1 MKVAELIYER
11 MDLETITERADEIT
25 RCVRNAKTVN
35 EVLEA
40 RERFNELVREFI
52 TSSSL
57 SYMRYSI
64 NTADEFYVTEKDYY
78 DEITP
83 KVQNCQLEFVNAML
97 ESPFRAKLE
106 KMLSPLLFQYYEVQK
121 KAMSPD
127 IIEEMIEENRLVTEY
142 SKLMAGLTFHF
153 RGESMPLSILR
164 KYMKEDERETRREAY
179 EVLGRKLGEN
189 GSALDTLFDKLVK
202 VRDRMAKKMGYS
214 NFIEL
219 GYYRLGRLSFDQGMV
234 ERFRENVL
242 KDLVPMV
249 ARLKMD
255 NAAKLGIEDFKLY
268 DNDVCIPGGD
278 PKPVLDMDGIFREAA
293 RMYHDMSVETGKF
306 IDMMLENEAFDVVS
320 REHKW
325 GGGYCTSFPK
335 YRQPFILANFNG
347 TSDDIDVITHE
358 AGHAFADYMTAGNR
372 FSMELGIGG
381 METAETHSM
390 SMEFFAWKYIGKFFG
405 ANADK
410 YKFMHV
416 FDSLSF
422 IPYGTIV
429 DYFQHLVYA
438 NPEMTPAERKE
449 VWNRLEA
456 EFRPYLS
463 TEGIPCL
470 SEGTRWQFQM
480 HIYESPFYYI
490 DYCIA
495 QATAFQFLLESRK
508 DYADA
513 FKRYVRFLSQ
523 GGEQL
528 FGDLAAEAG
537 LKSPFEEGALKE
549 TSRGVEALMEELRP
563 HL

>member
-1 MKVAELIYER
+1 MKVSELKYER
-11 MDLETITERADEIT
+11 MSLEITAGRADEIT
-25 RCVRNAKTVN
+25 RSVRNAKSVN

-40 RERFNELVREFI
+40 RERFVELVREF
-52 TSSSL
+52 TTATSL

-64 NTADEFYVTEKDYY
+64 NTVDEFYMAEKEYY

-83 KVQNCQLEFVNAML
+83 KVQNCLLKFANAML
-97 ESPFRAKLE
+97 ECPFRADLE
-106 KMLSPLLFQYYEVQK
+106 KALSPNLFKYYEVQK

-153 RGESMPLSILR
+153 RGETMPLSILR
-164 KYMKEDERETRREAY
+164 KYMKECDRETRREAY
-179 EVLGRKLGEN
+179 TVLGRKLGEN
-189 GSALDTLFDKLVK
+189 AEALDTLFDKLVK
-202 VRDRMAKKMGYS
+202 VRDKMAKKMGYS

-219 GYYRLGRLSFDQGMV
+219 GYYKLGRMSFDQVMV
-234 ERFRENVL
+234 EKFRENVL

-249 ARLKMD
+249 ARLKKK
-255 NAAKLGIEDFKLY
+255 NAANLGIEDFKLY
-268 DNDVCIPGGD
+268 DNDICIPGGD
-278 PKPVLDMDGIFREAA
+278 PKPILDKDGIFREASG
-293 RMYHDMSVETGKF
+293 MYHEMSVETGKF

-320 REHKW
+320 RENKW
-325 GGGYCTSFPK
+325 GGGYCTSFPQ
-335 YRQPFILANFNG
+335 YGQPFILANFNG

-358 AGHAFADYMTAGNR
+358 AGHAFADYMTARNR

-405 ANADK
+405 ENADK
-410 YKFMHV
+410 YKFMHA
-416 FDSLSF
+416 FEALSF

-456 EFRPYLS
+456 QFRPYLS
-463 TEGIPCL
+463 TEGIPYL
-470 SEGTRWQFQM
+470 SEGSRWQYQM

-508 DYADA
+508 DYSDA

-528 FGDLAAEAG
+528 FGDLVAEAG
-537 LKSPFEEGALKE
+537 LKSPFKEGELME
-549 TSRGVEALMEELRP
+549 TSRGVEALMEELKA